1 MRLFLTQLSTLHPPL
16 FRELRFCGSLLAA
29 VQGAARRYNRYN
41 AILAMIPLIPEDM
54 LVTTVQTMC
63 YFCTAVG
70 LLLTFIFAPRR

>member
-1 MRLFLTQLSTLHPPL
+1 MRHQPFTQRLICATTPAWSRATTGTT
-16 FRELRFCGSLLAA
+16 EEKKIKLADPDI
-29 VQGAARRYNRYN
+29 RRQ
-41 AILAMIPLIPEDM
+41 MIAEEDM